1 MAGDGRAMHQFLHVD
16 DAGVGFA
23 NVVGKDHTIGQMY
36 NLVRRE
42 HVVWVDHHRIAM
54 EVLGR
59 EVELVGVPVDDLVAM
74 DVEGVAICRDIFAHN
89 AYYSGEKISRDVPEF
104 CPRVSLAEGM
114 RRAIAVMDA
123 QGRVPNSDDATWE
136 DEIIAA
142 QRAVRETRV
151 S

>member
-1 MAGDGRAMHQFLHVD
+1 MA
-16 DAGVGFA
+16 
-23 NVVGKDHTIGQMY
+23 
-36 NLVRRE
+36 
-42 HVVWVDHHRIAM
+42 
-54 EVLGR
+54 VLGR

-74 DVEGVAICRDIFAHN
+74 GVEGVAICRDIFAHN

-114 RRAIAVMDA
+114 RRVIAVMDA
-123 QGRVPNSDDATWE
+123 EGRVPNSDDATWE

-142 QRAVRETRV
+142 QRAVRGTRV